1 MLTYLRPSS
10 QACILLFLYDFALAN
25 KLVRLDMVTKFN
37 STRES
42 QAVPLASFISLSSY
56 LLQHAHRSSRATA
69 YACLTLLT
77 LQVLVSDFDV
87 ARQICS
93 PDNAIPVRLCR
104 QKAPLLPAVK
114 NDRILAGA
122 ILDAVTGGISHNL
135 RRRLDVE
142 LYK

>member
-1 MLTYLRPSS
+1 MLTQIRPSS
-10 QACILLFLYDFALAN
+10 QANVLLFLYDFTMAN
-25 KLVRLDMVTKFN
+25 KLVRLEMVSKFA

-42 QAVPLASFISLSSY
+42 NVVPLAAFTSLSSY
-56 LLQHAHRSSRATA
+56 LLQHAHRSPRVSA
-69 YACLTLLT
+69 YACLNLLT
-77 LQVLVSDFDV
+77 LQVLISDFDV
-87 ARQICS
+87 TRQICS
-93 PDNAIPVRLCR
+93 PDNATPVRLCR